1 MPEMKVSIIIRTYN
15 EAKHLGQLLKQVS
28 DQNTQ
33 GLEHET
39 VIVDSGSNDRTI
51 EIAQQ
56 FGCHIVHIRK
66 DDFSFGR
73 SLNIGCS
80 EAAGKV
86 LVFISGHCIPANR
99 EWLRSLVAP
108 FGNDDIVYT
117 YGAQVGNESS
127 KFSERQI
134 FGKYFPAHS
143 KLPQEG
149 YFCSNANAALLQAIW
164 KKHLFDE
171 ELTGLEDMH
180 LAKRLVDQGMK
191 IGYVAEAQVYHL
203 HDESWLQ
210 IKRRFEREAIALQH
224 IMPEIHVSFGDFVR
238 YASSA
243 IALDARAAVQ
253 QNMPLAHLKEIALC
267 RLMQFWGVYRG
278 NHFHRKLSKK
288 RKEAYFYPR

>member
-1 MPEMKVSIIIRTYN
+1 MSDMRVSIIIRTYN
-15 EAKHLGQLLKQVS
+15 EEKHLGHLLRQIA

-33 GLEHET
+33 GLERET
-39 VIVDSGSNDRTI
+39 VIVDSGSNDLTL

-56 FGCHIVHIRK
+56 FGCRIVHIRK

-73 SLNIGCS
+73 SLNVGCS
-80 EAAGKV
+80 DASGNV

-108 FGNDDIVYT
+108 LGNEDIVYT

-134 FGKYFPAHS
+134 FSKYFPAQS

-149 YFCSNANAALLQAIW
+149 FFCSNANAALLHDVW
-164 KKHLFDE
+164 KRHLFDE

-180 LAKRLVDQGMK
+180 LAKRLVGQDMK
-191 IGYVAEAQVYHL
+191 IGYVAEAPVYHL
-203 HDESWLQ
+203 HDESWTQ

-224 IMPEIHVSFGDFVR
+224 IMPEIHVSFGDFIR

-243 IALDARAAVQ
+243 IALDVRAAVQ
-253 QNMPLAHLKEIALC
+253 QNMPLVHLKEIVLC

-288 RKEAYFYPR
+288 RKEVYFYPR